1 MKILHWNRKS
11 GKPAPE
17 NRLEEI
23 RSMAGL
29 SQRQIADELHVP
41 EKTVGNWEKRKDVP
55 TLINAYNLSR
65 LLGADINEIFP
76 YNSEPEEEKLI
87 IENSTANTEAY
98 VRVQQI
104 IDAVFGEHL
113 TITRK

>member
-1 MKILHWNRKS
+1 MKLLYWDRKS
-11 GKPAPE
+11 GELAPV

-29 SQRQIADELHVP
+29 SQQEIADALHVS
-41 EKTVGNWEKRKDVP
+41 KALVSKWENRQDVP
-55 TLINAYNLSR
+55 TLIHAYNLSR
-65 LLGADINEIFP
+65 LLRADINALFP

-87 IENSTANTEAY
+87 IEISTANTEAY

>member
-11 GKPAPE
+11 GKPAPA

-29 SQRQIADELHVP
+29 SQQEIADKLHVK
-41 EKTVGNWEKRKDVP
+41 EDQIRDWEKCKDVP

-76 YNSEPEEEKLI
+76 YNFEPGEEKLI
-87 IENSTANTEAY
+87 IEISTANTEAY
-98 VRVQQI
+98 VRVQQV